1 MADMPSKPT
10 RHESLAPRRWH
21 FLQPALAG
29 VVLVAYVAGICLLLH
44 PPCELFFWQKQL
56 LGLGL
61 AALASWFFLAAT
73 QRPKPPEILVQRFR
87 LAQHSDFGKQLYTLP
102 EFRERF
108 VRLPGIGRVRL
119 RSLGGLGIFLVLG
132 AAWWLS
138 PWPIRVKTVA
148 PPEDMT
154 VPLAE
159 EIVAAVLVV
168 PEPHMAVLQTPI
180 VPRRARELAA
190 MIADG
195 AGTRLLA
202 LRELGSEHFEQAR
215 GRLDRARQVPGAVP
229 DIDVLDAQL
238 AMYDGRFADAA
249 RSYAQVVEQKPD
261 DPLLRCQWAAAL
273 MQAGQFDQAKRQA
286 DYVARLCR
294 EGPPVSPG
302 VHRVPASPGPG
313 RAELRRRLRQG
324 GGRRPRKPGT
334 LEEARRRSRP
344 RRRGYEQPR
353 RPLPAPRRYPGRR
366 RDSSTRHATSGPP
379 RPARA
384 IRTWLPS
391 GTTSPCSAASSA
403 SKARPSRPS
412 SGR

>member
-10 RHESLAPRRWH
+10 RYESPAPRRWH

-73 QRPKPPEILVQRFR
+73 QRPKPPEILVQRLPAGPALR
-87 LAQHSDFGKQLYTLP
+87 LRQAALHP
-102 EFRERF
+102 ARIPRA
-108 VRLPGIGRVRL
+108 VRPPAWDRAGGL

-180 VPRRARELAA
+180 VPRP
-190 MIADG
+190 
-195 AGTRLLA
+195 
-202 LRELGSEHFEQAR
+202 R
-215 GRLDRARQVPGAVP
+215 GN
-229 DIDVLDAQL
+229 
-238 AMYDGRFADAA
+238 
-249 RSYAQVVEQKPD
+249 
-261 DPLLRCQWAAAL
+261 W
-273 MQAGQFDQAKRQA
+273 
-286 DYVARLCR
+286 
-294 EGPPVSPG
+294 
-302 VHRVPASPGPG
+302 
-313 RAELRRRLRQG
+313 
-324 GGRRPRKPGT
+324 RP
-334 LEEARRRSRP
+334 
-344 RRRGYEQPR
+344 
-353 RPLPAPRRYPGRR
+353 
-366 RDSSTRHATSGPP
+366 
-379 RPARA
+379 
-384 IRTWLPS
+384 
-391 GTTSPCSAASSA
+391 
-403 SKARPSRPS
+403 
-412 SGR
+412 